1 MKTLIAV
8 IALST
13 AVACGKKVEAV
24 PAAVV
29 AETAKVEAVP
39 TEPVKVVSGV
49 QSPVVVEAVD
59 GGSVAPSETPAP
71 VVPAPPAS
79 PVK

>member
-24 PAAVV
+24 QVPTTAVV
-29 AETAKVEAVP
+29 EPAKLEA
-39 TEPVKVVSGV
+39 VKVVSGV

-59 GGSVAPSETPAP
+59 GGSVAPSETTAP

>member
-1 MKTLIAV
+1 MKVLLAM

-24 PAAVV
+24 PAPVV
-29 AETAKVEAVP
+29 AEPAKVEAVK
-39 TEPVKVVSGV
+39 EEVKPVSVVSGV
-49 QSPVVVEAVD
+49 QSPVVVETVD
-59 GGSVAPSETPAP
+59 AGVPAP

>member
-1 MKTLIAV
+1 MKVLLAM

-24 PAAVV
+24 PVV
-29 AETAKVEAVP
+29 AEPAKVEAVK
-39 TEPVKVVSGV
+39 EEVKPVSVVSGV
-49 QSPVVVEAVD
+49 QSPVVVETVD
-59 GGSVAPSETPAP
+59 AGVPAP

>member
-1 MKTLIAV
+1 MKTLLTV
-8 IALST
+8 IALTT

-24 PAAVV
+24 PTVT
-29 AETAKVEAVP
+29 EPAKVEAVK
-39 TEPVKVVSGV
+39 EEVKTVSGV
-49 QSPVVVEAVD
+49 QSPVVVETVT
-59 GGSVAPSETPAP
+59 APDAGVTETPVTP